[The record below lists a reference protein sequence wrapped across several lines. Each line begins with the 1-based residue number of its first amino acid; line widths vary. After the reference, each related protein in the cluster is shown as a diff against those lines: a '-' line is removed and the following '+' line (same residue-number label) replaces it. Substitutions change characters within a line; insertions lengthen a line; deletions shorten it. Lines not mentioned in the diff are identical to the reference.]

1 MNVDLFE
8 LNGRS
13 PKRSIRNVLRSPD
26 FKGAGILLAM
36 LVVGGLAGCGA
47 TRPMQYYQLTVPPD
61 IHHAET
67 NASGISLA
75 LGPLVASHLYRED
88 RIVFS
93 AGPQQMGTYEFQRWT
108 EPPAEMIQEV
118 LLRQLRASNRYRE
131 VFTQRSASRSRSQ
144 KSASRNLHVL
154 IVIMG
159 QALSPARFLT
169 PPAGH
174 ATAAPDHDATNHPVR
189 NQSAYR
195 LKAVIRPQLR
205 LIHRKLLTFLPS
217 CGTTVLSVNRKT
229 SLRCAPHG

>member
-13 PKRSIRNVLRSPD
+13 PKRSKRNVLRSPD

-36 LVVGGLAGCGA
+36 VVVGGLAGCGA

-61 IHHAET
+61 VHHAET

-93 AGPQQMGTYEFQRWT
+93 SGPQQMGTYEFQRWT

-131 VFTQRSASRSRSQ
+131 VFTQRSASRSDYVLRGRLYDFKEVNGSPLQ
-144 KSASRNLHVL
+144 ARVTVEFELKDMKSGSTVWSHYYNHDEPVSGKDVSAMVAALDRNVQRGVGEVKASLEQYFSSL
-154 IVIMG
+154 
-159 QALSPARFLT
+159 
-169 PPAGH
+169 PPDNNS
-174 ATAAPDHDATNHPVR
+174 ATDR
-189 NQSAYR
+189 
-195 LKAVIRPQLR
+195 
-205 LIHRKLLTFLPS
+205 
-217 CGTTVLSVNRKT
+217 
-229 SLRCAPHG
+229 